1 MKFIKHLQQMEV
13 IVMSRK
19 RIDIVKVQLVKESS
33 LLYES
38 GTGKRQVNS
47 PTEVVS
53 TVSDFIGNS
62 DRECFVVLCLNTK
75 NEPTNLSVV
84 AIGALN
90 KAIIHPREVF
100 KTAILSNAA
109 SIICAHNH
117 PSGDSTPSQADIDL
131 THRLYEAGELI
142 GIKILDHLVIGDGEF
157 TSLKEKGYL

>member
-1 MKFIKHLQQMEV
+1 MEV

-33 LLYES
+33 VLYEA

-47 PTEVVS
+47 PSEVVS

-117 PSGDSTPSQADIDL
+117 PSGDTTPSENDMLL
-131 THRLYEAGELI
+131 TKRVQEAGRLI
-142 GIKILDHLVIGDGEF
+142 GIELLDHIIIGNNCYMSFAEEQ
-157 TSLKEKGYL
+157 LL